1 MFIVTSGLTVGW
13 PTPAG
18 ATLYLVPDVTLMQ
31 HKYNSLFNPKLPK
44 VQFIKVTNSTCF
56 VVENEWDVNV
66 FFQAGQPNPAV
77 KLYVVNLYGPTHTLE
92 LMPPEM
98 LKLR

>member
-1 MFIVTSGLTVGW
+1 MAVLHPLFPSKFWTVV
-13 PTPAG
+13 
-18 ATLYLVPDVTLMQ
+18 LC
-31 HKYNSLFNPKLPK
+31 S
-44 VQFIKVTNSTCF
+44 
-56 VVENEWDVNV
+56 
-66 FFQAGQPNPAV
+66 QAGQANPAV